1 MDQFFSKY
9 SYGKI
14 NVNWSSWPRNAE
26 GNVVSY
32 TAPQA
37 VRRYLPWSQN
47 NMKGYSP
54 SEGLDRFRELFNGA
68 VEAARPQI
76 EQAFTKGE
84 IDVDGDNWIDS
95 LASIVEYPRDA
106 NSPNPSDILYPK
118 RAAGLTAQIHG

>member
-1 MDQFFSKY
+1 MQK
-9 SYGKI
+9 GT
-14 NVNWSSWPRNAE
+14 SSPIPLRSRCDVTFPGAKTIWRATP
-26 GNVVSY
+26 
-32 TAPQA
+32 
-37 VRRYLPWSQN
+37 
-47 NMKGYSP
+47 P
-54 SEGLDRFRELFNGA
+54 SVGLDRFRELFNGA